1 MRAIFSNPRTWSSS
15 LWSLGCDRDGAES
28 VVLIRTEACEVTLDA
43 ALTDELTADDLPPGW
58 DVEAAN
64 VAIDRLLERADA

>member
-1 MRAIFSNPRTWSSS
+1 MRAIFSNPRTWASA
-15 LWSLGCDRDGAES
+15 LWASGCTRERAES
-28 VVLIRTEACEVTLDA
+28 VLLIRTEACEVALQA

-64 VAIDRLLERADA
+64 VAIDRLLERAGA